1 MKIIETETISE
12 KTIFNPDLSS
22 WVYNGLDC
30 CVTHEIRDKL
40 RSELSE
46 SPENVQQTYADSM
59 SKLAPVMEMSLRGFR
74 IDQKSLNTALGD
86 MQSTLDLL
94 QSNFDR
100 LCEEGLETKC
110 NWRSHVQVKNLF
122 YGILGIKPIK
132 DRNSNGVYAPSSN
145 RKALEKL
152 CNNYYAEPFARHI
165 LALRDLGKAIGFLK
179 SEIDSDNRI
188 RSTYNV
194 AGTNTGRLSSSI
206 NEFGTGT
213 NLQNVSSALRYPFIA
228 DEGMIQVNV
237 DLEQADA
244 RNLAA
249 LIYVHAMAAGEDE
262 EFYAKYLNACESGDL
277 HTFVCRMAWSQL
289 NWPEDQSGWRAV
301 ADQTAYREMSYRDL
315 AKRLGHGCLTEDH
328 EVLTPNGWVSI
339 AEKPST
345 LMAWNPITEELSWE
359 EPTHWEDKPW
369 YGSMYEIFGAQ
380 YSMFATADHRMPV
393 FTRGGLF
400 KERPAESLHEVKD
413 LDLKCIG
420 RLTEGSGGDVT
431 PEQAR
436 LVSAAM
442 ADAHIYENGS
452 VRWGFSKTRKK
463 ERLEKLLGSRKYKV
477 IEYQKRNETYYH
489 LPADEVDF
497 PLLKEAGPEM
507 LSWGS
512 ESLAAWVDELP
523 YWDGT
528 QQETF
533 TWIYGKSRK
542 HMKWVHTF
550 CMLVGQSASYCE
562 NKGHDCARVGLN
574 NRKNR
579 RIGSL
584 RITEKDGNGVQ
595 VYCPTVPSSGFL
607 VRRKGVIMFSLN
619 TNYYGKPVTMAKHTQ
634 TDKTIIEVFQHKY
647 FSAFP
652 GIPFHHQWVKDQL
665 KYSGQIT
672 TLFGR
677 RRFFFG
683 RSNDDS
689 TIREA
694 IAYAPQSMTAHEID
708 MAYLQLWRSKLP
720 VQLLNQVHD
729 SINFQIPYDGH
740 EEILPLA
747 LESMKVYHELPDGR
761 VFTVP
766 LEAKTG
772 YNWGDRVDDP
782 KTGVAKS
789 NPNGLVKWKGGADQR
804 KPPTYQP
811 PIRKKGKSIKKLLK

>member
-40 RSELSE
+40 RDELDE
-46 SPENVQQTYADSM
+46 SPENVRQTYADSM
-59 SKLAPVMEMSLRGFR
+59 SKLAPLMEMSLRGFR
-74 IDQKSLNTALGD
+74 IDQKSLNTALSE
-86 MQSTLDLL
+86 MEATLNLL
-94 QSNFDR
+94 QSNFYR
-100 LCEEGLETKC
+100 LCQEGLETTC

-179 SEIDSDNRI
+179 SEIDPDNRI
-188 RSTYNV
+188 RSSYNV

-228 DEGMIQVNV
+228 DERMIQVNV

-249 LIYVHAMAAGEDE
+249 LIYVHAREAGKDE
-262 EFYAKYLNACESGDL
+262 EFYVKYLNACESGDL

-289 NWPEDQSGWRAV
+289 NWPEDQSEWRTV
-301 ADQTAYREMSYRDL
+301 ADQTAYRDMSYRDL
-315 AKRLGHGCLTEDH
+315 AKRLGHG
-328 EVLTPNGWVSI
+328 
-339 AEKPST
+339 
-345 LMAWNPITEELSWE
+345 
-359 EPTHWEDKPW
+359 
-369 YGSMYEIFGAQ
+369 
-380 YSMFATADHRMPV
+380 
-393 FTRGGLF
+393 
-400 KERPAESLHEVKD
+400 
-413 LDLKCIG
+413 
-420 RLTEGSGGDVT
+420 
-431 PEQAR
+431 
-436 LVSAAM
+436 
-442 ADAHIYENGS
+442 
-452 VRWGFSKTRKK
+452 
-463 ERLEKLLGSRKYKV
+463 
-477 IEYQKRNETYYH
+477 
-489 LPADEVDF
+489 
-497 PLLKEAGPEM
+497 
-507 LSWGS
+507 
-512 ESLAAWVDELP
+512 
-523 YWDGT
+523 
-528 QQETF
+528 
-533 TWIYGKSRK
+533 
-542 HMKWVHTF
+542 
-550 CMLVGQSASYCE
+550 
-562 NKGHDCARVGLN
+562 
-574 NRKNR
+574 
-579 RIGSL
+579 
-584 RITEKDGNGVQ
+584 
-595 VYCPTVPSSGFL
+595 
-607 VRRKGVIMFSLN
+607 
-619 TNYYGKPVTMAKHTQ
+619 TNYYGKPATMAKHTQ

-652 GIPFHHQWVKDQL
+652 GIPFYHDWVKDQL

-708 MAYLQLWRSKLP
+708 MAYLQLWRSDLP

-747 LESMKVYHELPDGR
+747 LETMKVYHELPDGR
-761 VFTVP
+761 LFTVP

-772 YNWGDRVDDP
+772 YNWGDRIDDP

-789 NPNGLVKWKGGADQR
+789 NPNGLVKWKGGADPR

-811 PIRKKGKSIKKLLK
+811 PIRKKGNSVKKLLK